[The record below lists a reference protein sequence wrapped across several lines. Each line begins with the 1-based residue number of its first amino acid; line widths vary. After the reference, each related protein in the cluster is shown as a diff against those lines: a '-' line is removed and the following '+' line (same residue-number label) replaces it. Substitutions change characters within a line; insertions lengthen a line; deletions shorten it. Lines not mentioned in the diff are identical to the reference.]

1 MFNTHRAVIRL
12 YAFVFLALASLLAP
26 PAAQAQFQPRDVSD
40 PATGEQYH
48 IEGAFGFWLAPTTEM
63 QISSSAL
70 AIAGTTIDFKK
81 DLGLQDQSFREF
93 HLTAKGGRNKF
104 RLQYIP
110 LSYEQS
116 ATLRRRIV
124 FNGQAYD
131 VGLPVNSKLDWKAWR
146 IGYEHD
152 FVVKDR
158 GFGGFIFDVKY
169 TDVNAS
175 LASPIRSD
183 FVKAQAPI
191 PTIGGI
197 FRVYPAANIAIT
209 GEITGFTLG
218 WAPESIRGATN
229 GHYADFDFYG
239 TMNFTNNIGVQ
250 GGYRRLDVGYELK
263 DDAGA
268 FTVKGIYF
276 NVVARY

>member
-1 MFNTHRAVIRL
+1 MNTMHRAAIRT
-12 YAFVFLALASLLAP
+12 YTFIALAAALLLAP
-26 PAAQAQFQPRDVSD
+26 ANARAQFQPREVSD
-40 PATGEQYH
+40 PATGENYH
-48 IEGAFGFWLAPTTEM
+48 IEGAFGFWLSPTTEM
-63 QISSSAL
+63 QIESTAL
-70 AIAGTTIDFKK
+70 GIAGSKIDFVT
-81 DLGLQDQSFREF
+81 DLGLQDHTFREF
-93 HLTAKGGRNKF
+93 HLTAKGGSSKF

-110 LSYEQS
+110 LVYEQS
-116 ATLRRRIV
+116 SVIQRTIV
-124 FNGQAYD
+124 FNGQAYN
-131 VGLPVNSKLDWKAWR
+131 VGLPVNSVLDWKAWR
-146 IGYEHD
+146 IGYEND
-152 FVVKDR
+152 FIVKDR
-158 GFGGFIFDVKY
+158 GFGGFIVDVKY

-183 FVKAQAPI
+183 FVHAQAPI

-197 FRVYPAANIAIT
+197 FRVYPAANVAIT

-218 WAPESIRGATN
+218 WAPESIRGTTN

-239 TMNFTNNIGVQ
+239 TVNFTNNFGVQ

-263 DDAGA
+263 NDAGA